1 MCLERR
7 PAHRHRGADRP
18 AEPFEELYDAVDR
31 RRDYVAD
38 RLVAR
43 DGVSAPRPEGAF
55 YAFLEP
61 DVDAESLPFATYFLE
76 EHGVVLAPG
85 SGFGV
90 AGEGRLRL
98 SFANSMDRLETGLDR
113 LAAGIAAY

>member
-1 MCLERR
+1 M
-7 PAHRHRGADRP
+7 
-18 AEPFEELYDAVDR
+18 YDAFER

-38 RLVAR
+38 RLAAM
-43 DGVSAPRPEGAF
+43 DEVSAPRPEGAF

-61 DVDAESLPFATYFLE
+61 NVDAESLQFATYLLE
-76 EHGVVLAPG
+76 EHGVMLAPG
-85 SGFGV
+85 SGFGA